1 MRRPLPRCKCNQQL
15 ANLAPQVSHLE
26 IAHGGHHELRRAP
39 LGSLAAG
46 LHLVPRTL
54 SNDHL
59 APNGTKYTTR
69 HARGY
74 RKVVGVSR
82 KSPATTTRIRVEW
95 RVSISDWAGGKGST
109 VKQFA
114 PFDGQSGWSATT
126 VNGFLD
132 ALTTKWRVRAQVPP
146 DRGLT
151 AKFELGPP
159 MSLDPS
165 NAHLDK
171 AYSNGP
177 Y

>member
-1 MRRPLPRCKCNQQL
+1 M
-15 ANLAPQVSHLE
+15 
-26 IAHGGHHELRRAP
+26 G
-39 LGSLAAG
+39 
-46 LHLVPRTL
+46 
-54 SNDHL
+54 
-59 APNGTKYTTR
+59 
-69 HARGY
+69 
-74 RKVVGVSR
+74 
-82 KSPATTTRIRVEW
+82 
-95 RVSISDWAGGKGST
+95 DWAGGKGST

-151 AKFELGPP
+151 AKFQKGPA
-159 MSLDPS
+159 MSWDPS

>member
-1 MRRPLPRCKCNQQL
+1 MGATMNFGGRPLGP
-15 ANLAPQVSHLE
+15 
-26 IAHGGHHELRRAP
+26 LRPAFTLCREP
-39 LGSLAAG
+39 L
-46 LHLVPRTL
+46 VTTIW
-54 SNDHL
+54 
-59 APNGTKYTTR
+59 TKYTTR

-74 RKVVGVSR
+74 RKVVRVSR
-82 KSPATTTRIRVEW
+82 KSPAKTTRIRVEW

-114 PFDGQSGWSATT
+114 PFDGQNGWSATA

-151 AKFELGPP
+151 AKFQKGLA
-159 MSLDPS
+159 MSWDPS

-171 AYSNGP
+171 ASSNGP